1 MNPSAG
7 YQKLR
12 TYLNQLVN
20 MKNLFTML
28 FVAGIA
34 TGAFAAGT
42 DADETVQIKQTE
54 TSKVAVA
61 FSEAPKGTVI
71 VKISD
76 DQDRLIMR
84 DRISQTEAFAKKY
97 DLKDLP
103 KGTYSI
109 EVLDQSGVISSASVE
124 NFTEVKP
131 EVFSRVSKMND
142 NSYRLLVSNLKSNE
156 VEVLIYDGDKMI
168 HSEMIDNPQGLHK
181 IYTIQK
187 AGKDGISFK
196 VKTASGFESF
206 VSTL

>member
-1 MNPSAG
+1 
-7 YQKLR
+7 
-12 TYLNQLVN
+12 

-42 DADETVQIKQTE
+42 KADETVQITKPE
-54 TSKVAVA
+54 AAKVAVA
-61 FSEAPKGTVI
+61 FTEAPKGTVI

-76 DQDRLIMR
+76 SQDRLIMR
-84 DRISQTEAFAKKY
+84 DRINQTEAFAKKY
-97 DLKDLP
+97 DLTDLP

-109 EVLDQSGVISSASVE
+109 QVLDQSGVISSASVE
-124 NFTEVKP
+124 NFIEVKP
-131 EVFSRVSKMND
+131 EVFSRVSKIEG
-142 NSYRLLVSNLKSNE
+142 NSYRLLVSNLDSKE
-156 VEVLIYDGDKMI
+156 VEVMIYDGDKMI

-181 IYTIQK
+181 IYKIEQ